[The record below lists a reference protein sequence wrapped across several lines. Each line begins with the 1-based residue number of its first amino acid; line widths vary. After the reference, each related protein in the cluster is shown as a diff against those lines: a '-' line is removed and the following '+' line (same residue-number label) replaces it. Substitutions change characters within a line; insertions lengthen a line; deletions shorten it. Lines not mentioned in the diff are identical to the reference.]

1 MAYVNYCEKEE
12 LANPHCQ
19 KLADLDFRVTEQ
31 DKAWYAEPCA
41 SVSAALLQSGRK
53 RSAGVMGT
61 ADCRKTGRYGWSSQ
75 NN

>member
-19 KLADLDFRVTEQ
+19 KLADLDSRVTER

-41 SVSAALLQSGRK
+41 SVSAELLQSGRK